1 MTTGLVLFAHGAR
14 DPRWAEPFERLRHK
28 VAALRP
34 DAPVVLAFLELMTPD
49 LPTACAALVNQGA
62 VRIRIVPIFLGQG
75 GHVRQDL
82 PALAG
87 QVQALHP
94 AVLIEL
100 ATAIGD
106 DDAVLDRIAAV
117 CVGGLGGD

>member
-34 DAPVVLAFLELMTPD
+34 DAPVKLAFLESMAPD
-49 LPTACAALVNQGA
+49 LPAACAALVAQGA
-62 VRIRIVPIFLGQG
+62 LRIRIVPIFLGQG

-82 PALAG
+82 PALAA
-87 QVQALHP
+87 QVQALYP
-94 AVLIEL
+94 AIPIEL
-100 ATAIGD
+100 AIAIGD

-117 CVGGLGGD
+117 CVGGSGD

>member
-28 VAALRP
+28 VAALQP
-34 DAPVVLAFLELMTPD
+34 DAPVTLAYLELMTPD
-49 LPTACAALVNQGA
+49 LPTACAALVAQGA
-62 VRIRIVPIFLGQG
+62 TKIRIVPIFLGQG

-82 PALAG
+82 PALAA

-94 AVLIEL
+94 DVPIEL
-100 ATAIGD
+100 AIAIGD

-117 CVGGLGGD
+117 CIGGLPR

>member
-28 VAALRP
+28 VSALRP
-34 DAPVVLAFLELMTPD
+34 GAPVTLAFLELMAPD
-49 LPTACAALVNQGA
+49 LTTACATLVAQGA
-62 VRIRIVPIFLGQG
+62 SRIRIVPIFLGQG

-82 PALAG
+82 PALAMKA
-87 QVQALHP
+87 QALYP
-94 AVLIEL
+94 ATPIEL

-117 CVGGLGGD
+117 CVGAGGN

>member
-1 MTTGLVLFAHGAR
+1 MTTALVLFAHGAR
-14 DPRWAEPFERLRHK
+14 DPRWAEPFARLRQK

-34 DAPVVLAFLELMTPD
+34 DAPVTLAFLELMTPD
-49 LPTACAALVNQGA
+49 LPTACAAMVAQGA

-82 PALAG
+82 PALAA

-94 AVLIEL
+94 AVSIEL

-117 CVGGLGGD
+117 CVGGLGG

>member
-28 VAALRP
+28 VAARRP
-34 DAPVVLAFLELMTPD
+34 EVPVSLAFLELMTPD
-49 LPTACAALVNQGA
+49 LPTACATLITQGA
-62 VRIRIVPIFLGQG
+62 RRIRIVPIFLGQG

-82 PALAG
+82 PALAA
-87 QVQALHP
+87 QVQAVHP
-94 AVLIEL
+94 DVAIEL

-106 DDAVLDRIAAV
+106 DDAVLDRIAEV
-117 CVGGLGGD
+117 CVGGGGA